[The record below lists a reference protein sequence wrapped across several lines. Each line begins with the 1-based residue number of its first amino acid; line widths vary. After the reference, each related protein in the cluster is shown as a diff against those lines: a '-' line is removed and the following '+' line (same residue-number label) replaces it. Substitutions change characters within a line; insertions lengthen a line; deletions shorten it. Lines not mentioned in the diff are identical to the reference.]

1 MSVEKKSSGQS
12 QDIDR
17 LVDAGQK
24 ARQHIPLHKAGY
36 DGREVEIYKLRGR
49 IGEELAQEEINGV
62 NLNDITGKSNFANY
76 DLVSNEHLSSV
87 KVKGLAENG
96 EPRYSDYDKYF
107 KDIVNP
113 NSPANQR
120 AASDLMTA
128 KQDNPEISKSLPSE
142 VAKAAN
148 QNEMAEAM
156 ADTSI
161 LQIPFDQVD
170 QTRDNIYKRVINS
183 PGDYG
188 LDDNLAQADIEST
201 ARSLVDSRI
210 QAIAKGQYSSHDI
223 GKVAVD
229 LYEQGHTVQN
239 ENMQNE
245 TPKDKPNNKLT
256 DNSLKNRQ
264 PVYTDSESEGEEGNY
279 DYYQGYGY

>member
-1 MSVEKKSSGQS
+1 MENKNSDQS
-12 QDIDR
+12 QDIAR

-24 ARQHIPLHKAGY
+24 ARQHVPLHKAGY

-49 IGEELAQEEINGV
+49 IGEELAQEEINGA

-76 DLVSNEHLSSV
+76 DLVSKEHLSSV
-87 KVKGLAENG
+87 KVKGLTEDG

-107 KDIVNP
+107 KDIVNQ
-113 NSPANQR
+113 NSPATQR
-120 AASDLMTA
+120 AASDLLTA
-128 KQDNPEISKSLPSE
+128 KQENPDISKSLPPV

-183 PGDYG
+183 PGEYG

-201 ARSLVDSRI
+201 ARNLVDSRI
-210 QAIAKGQYSSHDI
+210 QAIAEGQYSSHDI

-229 LYEQGHTVQN
+229 MYEQGHTVQN
-239 ENMQNE
+239 EI
-245 TPKDKPNNKLT
+245 PKDKPNIKLT
-256 DNSLKNRQ
+256 DNSLKDQ
-264 PVYTDSESEGEEGNY
+264 QSVYTDSETEDEEGSY